1 MLERYFSFWIS
12 FTTNITFILILLY
25 RFYTLYNFFCSL
37 NAIIPC
43 VLAAAEVGDFFSF
56 RFFRYCFSVF
66 IYFLDWGD
74 FCKYLITFLSFNAAL
89 PVTLEMQITFRVL
102 SYFYFLFVMFSLGR

>member
-12 FTTNITFILILLY
+12 FTTNIKYILILLY

-43 VLAAAEVGDFFSF
+43 VLAAAEVGDFFCF

-66 IYFLDWGD
+66 IFFGLGGFLYILNYVFELQCSVACDARNANYFS
-74 FCKYLITFLSFNAAL
+74 C
-89 PVTLEMQITFRVL
+89 TLV
-102 SYFYFLFVMFSLGR
+102 FLFSICYV